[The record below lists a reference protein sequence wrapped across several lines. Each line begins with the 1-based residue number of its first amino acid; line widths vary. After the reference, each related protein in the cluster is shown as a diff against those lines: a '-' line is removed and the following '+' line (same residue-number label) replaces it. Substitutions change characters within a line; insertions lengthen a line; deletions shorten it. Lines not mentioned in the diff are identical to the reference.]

1 MAPITL
7 SVASARYDHMRALFD
22 GTVTFDGVD
31 ATLHSAD
38 LVSDIFDRMV
48 REQAF
53 DVAELGLTFYLRTL
67 DLPDPPFVALP
78 VFPARHFR
86 HSAIWVST
94 ASGIEKP
101 QDLAGR
107 TVGEFAVYG
116 TDPGVWLKGILAE
129 EHGVTP
135 DRCRWVVGGVDAPM
149 PPFDFVPFRHPS
161 AVDVSAADGPLGPML
176 EAGEIDALIS
186 AHPPRCVLDG
196 SPRVAPL
203 FPDTARVEQDWYAR
217 TGILPIMHTVVARR
231 ELLDEHPGLAR
242 TLLDGFTASRDAA
255 IAHYEFRRET
265 QQIDVMVPWF
275 GDLYERARALM
286 PAEWWP
292 YGVTGNRATLEAF
305 LRHFHDQ
312 GLSDR
317 LRGVEEL
324 FVPELLDT

>member
-31 ATLHSAD
+31 ATLTSAD

-53 DVAELGLTFYLRTL
+53 DVAELGLTYYLRTL
-67 DLPDPPFVALP
+67 DLTDPPFVALP

-86 HSAIWVST
+86 HSAIWVNT

-101 QDLAGR
+101 QDLAGK
-107 TVGEFAVYG
+107 TVGEFAIYG

-129 EHGVTP
+129 EYGVTP
-135 DRCRWVVGGVDAPM
+135 EQCRWVVGGVDAPM
-149 PPFDFVPFRHPS
+149 APLDFVSFRHPA
-161 AVDVSAADGPLGPML
+161 AVDASPAEGALGLML

-186 AHPPRCVLDG
+186 AHPPRCVLEG
-196 SPRVAPL
+196 SPHVAPL
-203 FPDTARVEQDWYAR
+203 FGDTVAAEQEWFAR
-217 TGILPIMHTVVARR
+217 TEILPIMHTVVARR
-231 ELLDEHPGLAR
+231 DLLDEHPGLAR

-255 IAHYEFRRET
+255 LAHYEFRRGT
-265 QQIDVMVPWF
+265 HQIDVMVPWF
-275 GDLYERARALM
+275 GDVYERARAVL
-286 PAEWWP
+286 PTDWWP
-292 YGVTGNRATLEAF
+292 YGVAANRATLEAF
-305 LRHFHDQ
+305 LRHTHDQ

-317 LRGVEEL
+317 RRGVDEL
-324 FVPELLDT
+324 FAPELLDT